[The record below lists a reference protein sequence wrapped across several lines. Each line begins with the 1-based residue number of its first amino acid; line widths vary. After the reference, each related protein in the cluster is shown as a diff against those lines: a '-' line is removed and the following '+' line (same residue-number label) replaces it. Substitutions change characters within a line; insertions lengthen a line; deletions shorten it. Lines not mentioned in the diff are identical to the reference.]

1 MAHCH
6 THISTMLRSKWFRRK
21 SENSKQSISILILS
35 IHNPIQLCRSHIRIK
50 PPRSLLFLS
59 DTYWTMLVACASIV
73 KPEERH
79 QGHFLASSPVW
90 RNLHGPQKKPYWIGM
105 CYHHLNNFHSTDE
118 SFVLVQLR
126 PKWGPADGGIRP
138 ICLNCLN
145 CLYQPPA
152 VREIRHIKNLKQSL
166 MLGIVCFRQRWE
178 VSNRS
183 NHSN

>member
-1 MAHCH
+1 MVPPEIWKFKTVDFHSYFVNSQSYSTLPQPHQDQA
-6 THISTMLRSKWFRRK
+6 TKVFIVSFWHIL
-21 SENSKQSISILILS
+21 N
-35 IHNPIQLCRSHIRIK
+35 HVGCLCIYCEARGAASGAFSGFEPGLKEPSR
-50 PPRSLLFLS
+50 PPGKTLL
-59 DTYWTMLVACASIV
+59 CII
-73 KPEERH
+73 
-79 QGHFLASSPVW
+79 
-90 RNLHGPQKKPYWIGM
+90 WIGM

-166 MLGIVCFRQRWE
+166 LLGIVCFRQRWE